1 MQNPILA
8 RSALLLAL
16 PFTLSPLAGCA
27 IIPDTP
33 RVGQEAASQ
42 GTPIALGES
51 AWLGDAIVTPLAVV
65 EDSRCPVDAQCVQAG
80 KLTVSTRIT
89 STHWQQTVP
98 LTLGEPHQVM
108 NRSFLLAAVSP
119 VQSAGQE
126 TPPGAYR
133 FTFTS
138 GR

>member
-1 MQNPILA
+1 MTTSSPA
-8 RSALLLAL
+8 RFALLLAF
-16 PFTLSPLAGCA
+16 PAIGACA

-42 GTPIALGES
+42 GTPIAIGQS
-51 AWLGDAIVTPLAVV
+51 AWLGDAIVTPLALV

-98 LTLGEPHQVM
+98 LTLGEPYRVM
-108 NRSFLLAAVSP
+108 SRSFVLVSATP
-119 VQSAGQE
+119 ANSAGQE

-133 FTFTS
+133 FAFTA
-138 GR
+138 GQ

>member
-1 MQNPILA
+1 MTNTTIA
-8 RSALLLAL
+8 RFALLLAL
-16 PFTLSPLAGCA
+16 PALGGCA

-42 GTPIALGES
+42 GTPIALGQS

-98 LTLGEPHQVM
+98 LTLGEPYRVM
-108 NRSFLLAAVSP
+108 SRNFVLVSATP
-119 VQSAGQE
+119 TNSAGQDI
-126 TPPGAYR
+126 PPGAYR
-133 FTFTS
+133 FAFTA
-138 GR
+138 GQ